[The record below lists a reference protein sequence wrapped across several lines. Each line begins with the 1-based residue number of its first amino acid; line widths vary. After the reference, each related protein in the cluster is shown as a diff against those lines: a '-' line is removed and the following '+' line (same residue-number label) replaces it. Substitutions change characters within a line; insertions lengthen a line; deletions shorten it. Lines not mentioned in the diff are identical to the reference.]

1 LKVGGDLI
9 DIILA
14 ILLLSVIILVH
25 EFGHFILAKANGVM
39 VVEFSLGFGPK
50 LLHFKKGETE
60 YSLKL
65 LPFGGAC
72 MMLGEDYDA
81 DITDDEKSIPAN
93 KQNIKKNANNYTS
106 ANTYTNANTNA
117 NINVNTNDKNITND
131 KALKKQFDM
140 SRAFSSKSVWARMSI
155 LAAGPIF
162 NFLLAF
168 ILSVIIIGCLGYDPC
183 TVDKINADS
192 PATVAG
198 LQEGDLI
205 TSINGRDITFTRELS
220 LYRTLYPEKTM
231 DITYVRAGEKHTT
244 TLTPQY
250 NKNSTYR
257 VGITISNCV
266 VNSVSADSPA
276 KKSGLKVN
284 DLVKSVDGQQIT
296 SSDQLSEILAVT
308 GSKEVTMLVERDGKE
323 VSLNVT
329 PELTE
334 SETYYTGFFCYGQR
348 VKTTPIHTLGYGVKE
363 VGYWIRT
370 VFDSLGMLV
379 GGKVSLNDVAGPV
392 GVVNV
397 IGNVVEQSKP
407 DGAFYIMLNLFN
419 MAVMISANL
428 GVMNLLPIPALDG
441 GRLVFCIIE
450 AVRGKPINKEKEGM
464 VHFVGMILLMVL
476 MVLILFNDVKNIFM

>member
-1 LKVGGDLI
+1 LKAGGDLI

-14 ILLLSVIILVH
+14 IILLSVIILVH

-81 DITDDEKSIPAN
+81 EITDEDKSIPTN
-93 KQNIKKNANNYTS
+93 RQSIKNNANTNE
-106 ANTYTNANTNA
+106 NTNANTSNK
-117 NINVNTNDKNITND
+117 IIDSD
-131 KALKKQFDM
+131 KALKKQYDM
-140 SRAFSSKSVWARMSI
+140 TRAFSSKSVWARMSI

-168 ILSVIIIGCLGYDPC
+168 ILAVIIIGSLGYDPC
-183 TVDKINADS
+183 TVNLINADS
-192 PATVAG
+192 PASIAG

-205 TSINGRDITFTRELS
+205 TSINGRDITFTRELT
-220 LYRTLYPEKTM
+220 LYRTLYPDKTM
-231 DITYVRAGEKHTT
+231 DVTYVRAGEKHTT
-244 TLTPQY
+244 TLTPLY
-250 NKNSTYR
+250 NKNSAYR

-266 VNSVSADSPA
+266 VNSISADSPA
-276 KKSGLKVN
+276 KKGGLKVN
-284 DLVKSVDGQQIT
+284 DLVKSVDGQPIT

-308 GSKEVTMLVERDGKE
+308 GSKEVTLLVERDGKD
-323 VSLNVT
+323 VTLNLT

-334 SETYYTGFFCYGQR
+334 TESYYTGLFCYGER
-348 VKTTPIHTLGYGVKE
+348 VKTTPIHTLEYGVKE

-392 GVVNV
+392 GIVNV

-407 DGAFYIMLNLFN
+407 DGAFYIMLNLFSF
-419 MAVMISANL
+419 AVMISANL

>member
-1 LKVGGDLI
+1 LI
-9 DIILA
+9 DIVLA

-39 VVEFSLGFGPK
+39 VIEFSLGFGPK

-60 YSLKL
+60 YSIKL

-81 DITDDEKSIPAN
+81 ELTDEDKSIPSN
-93 KQNIKKNANNYTS
+93 RQSIRSNANTS
-106 ANTYTNANTNA
+106 ANTS
-117 NINVNTNDKNITND
+117 DKIIKSD
-131 KALKKQFDM
+131 KALKKQIDM
-140 SRAFSSKSVWARMSI
+140 TRAFSSKSVWARMSI

-168 ILSVIIIGCLGYDPC
+168 ILAVIIIGFLGYDPC
-183 TVDKINADS
+183 TVDKVNADS
-192 PATVAG
+192 PAAVAG
-198 LQEGDLI
+198 LQEGDLV
-205 TSINGRDITFTRELS
+205 TSINGRDITFTRELG

-231 DITYVRAGEKHTT
+231 NITYVRAGETHTT
-244 TLTPQY
+244 TLIPQY
-250 NKNSTYR
+250 SKDSAYR
-257 VGITISNCV
+257 VGILITNCV
-266 VNSVSADSPA
+266 VNSVNADSPA
-276 KKSGLKVN
+276 KKGGLKIN
-284 DLVKSVDGQQIT
+284 DKIISVDGQQIE
-296 SSDQLSEILAVT
+296 SSDQLSEMLAVT
-308 GSKEVTMLVERDGKE
+308 GVKEVTLIVEREGKE
-323 VSLNVT
+323 VNIKVT

-334 SETYYTGFFCYGQR
+334 SETYYTGLFCYGER
-348 VKTTPIHTLGYGVKE
+348 VKTTPIHTLVYGVKE

-407 DGAFYIMLNLFN
+407 DGAFTVLLNLFN

-476 MVLILFNDVKNIFM
+476 MVFILFNDVKNIFM

>member
-14 ILLLSVIILVH
+14 IILLSVIILVH

-39 VVEFSLGFGPK
+39 VIEFSLGFGPK

-72 MMLGEDYDA
+72 MMLGEDFDA
-81 DITDDEKSIPAN
+81 ELTDENKSIAPN
-93 KQNIKKNANNYTS
+93 KQSIKNNANMT
-106 ANTYTNANTNA
+106 
-117 NINVNTNDKNITND
+117 DKIIESD
-131 KALKKQFDM
+131 KALKKQYDM
-140 SRAFSSKSVWARMSI
+140 TRAFSSKSVWARMSI

-168 ILSVIIIGCLGYDPC
+168 ILAVIIIGFLGYDPA
-183 TVDKINADS
+183 TVNMINADS
-192 PATVAG
+192 PASVAG

-205 TSINGRDITFTRELS
+205 TSINGRDITFTREIS
-220 LYRTLYPEKTM
+220 LYRTLYPEKAM
-231 DITYVRAGEKHTT
+231 NITYVRDGEKYTT

-250 NKNSTYR
+250 KKDSTYR
-257 VGITISNCV
+257 LGILITNCV
-266 VNSVSADSPA
+266 VNSVTADSPA
-276 KKSGLKVN
+276 KKGGLKVN
-284 DLVKSVDGQQIT
+284 DLIKSVDGQQIT
-296 SSDQLSEILAVT
+296 SSDQLSETLAVT
-308 GSKEVTMLVERDGKE
+308 GAKEVTLVVERDKKE
-323 VSLNVT
+323 VSLQVT
-329 PELTE
+329 PELTQSE
-334 SETYYTGFFCYGQR
+334 SYYTGLFCYGQR
-348 VKTTPIHTLGYGVKE
+348 VKTTPIRTLGYGVKE

-379 GGKVSLNDVAGPV
+379 GGKVSLDDVAGPV

-464 VHFVGMILLMVL
+464 VHFVGMILLMIL
-476 MVLILFNDVKNIFM
+476 MVVILFNDVKNIFM

>member
-1 LKVGGDLI
+1 LI

-14 ILLLSVIILVH
+14 IILLSVIILVH

-50 LLHFKKGETE
+50 LIHFKKGETE

-81 DITDDEKSIPAN
+81 DLTDEDKSIPSN
-93 KQNIKKNANNYTS
+93 KQSIRNNANMS
-106 ANTYTNANTNA
+106 EKA
-117 NINVNTNDKNITND
+117 IDSD
-131 KALKKQFDM
+131 KALKKQYDM
-140 SRAFSSKSVWARMSI
+140 TRAFSSKSVWARMSI

-168 ILSVIIIGCLGYDPC
+168 ILAVIIIGSIGYDPC
-183 TVDKINADS
+183 TVNSINADS

-205 TSINGRDITFTRELS
+205 TSVNGRDITFTREFA

-231 DITYVRAGEKHTT
+231 DITYVRTGEKYTT
-244 TLTPQY
+244 TLIPQY
-250 NKNSTYR
+250 KKDSAYR
-257 VGITISNCV
+257 VGILITDCV
-266 VNSVSADSPA
+266 VTTVNADSPA
-276 KKSGLKVN
+276 KKGGLKIN
-284 DLVKSVDGQQIT
+284 DLIKSVDGQQIT

-308 GSKEVTMLVERDGKE
+308 GAKEVTMVVGRDGAD
-323 VSLNVT
+323 VSLKVT
-329 PELTE
+329 PELTQTE
-334 SETYYTGFFCYGQR
+334 SYYTGLFCYGQR
-348 VKTTPIHTLGYGVKE
+348 VKTTPLHTLGYGVKE

-379 GGKVSLNDVAGPV
+379 GGKVSLDDVAGPV

-407 DGAFYIMLNLFN
+407 DGAFTVLLNLFN

-476 MVLILFNDVKNIFM
+476 MVFILFNDVKNIFM

>member
-1 LKVGGDLI
+1 MLN
-9 DIILA
+9 IILA
-14 ILLLSVIILVH
+14 IILLSVIILVH

-72 MMLGEDYDA
+72 MMLGEDFDA
-81 DITDDEKSIPAN
+81 DLTDEDKDNTRGE
-93 KQNIKKNANNYTS
+93 QNISNKKH
-106 ANTYTNANTNA
+106 TNEK
-117 NINVNTNDKNITND
+117 IIESE
-131 KALKKQFDM
+131 KQLSKQYDM
-140 SRAFSSKSVWARMSI
+140 TRAFSSKSVWARMSI

-168 ILSVIIIGCLGYDPC
+168 ILAVIIIGSLGYDPC
-183 TVDKINADS
+183 TVDKLYPDS
-192 PATVAG
+192 PATQAG

-220 LYRTLYPEKTM
+220 LYRALYPEKTM
-231 DITYVRAGEKHTT
+231 DITYEREGKKNTT
-244 TLTPQY
+244 TLKPQY
-250 NKNSTYR
+250 TKNSSYR
-257 VGITISNCV
+257 IGITISSCV
-266 VNSVSADSPA
+266 VNSVTNDTPA
-276 KKSGLKVN
+276 KKAGLKVN
-284 DLVKSVDGQQIT
+284 DLIKSVDGQQLT
-296 SSDQLSEILAVT
+296 SNDQLSEIFAVT
-308 GSKEVTMLVERDGKE
+308 GDKEVTLVVERDGKD
-323 VSLNVT
+323 VSLKIT
-329 PELTE
+329 PELSE
-334 SETYYTGFFCYGQR
+334 SESYYTGLLCYGQR
-348 VKTTPIHTLGYGVKE
+348 VKTTPIQTLGYGVKE

-379 GGKVSLNDVAGPV
+379 KGKVTMNDVAGPV

-407 DGAFYIMLNLFN
+407 EGMVAVMLNLFN

-476 MVLILFNDVKNIFM
+476 MVFILFNDVKNIFL

>member
-1 LKVGGDLI
+1 MI

-39 VVEFSLGFGPK
+39 VLEFSLGFGPK

-81 DITDDEKSIPAN
+81 EVTDEDKSFPAN
-93 KQNIKKNANNYTS
+93 GQNIKNNANI
-106 ANTYTNANTNA
+106 NTNTNTNTNANTKI
-117 NINVNTNDKNITND
+117 INSD
-131 KALKKQFDM
+131 KALKKQYDM
-140 SRAFSSKSVWARMSI
+140 TRAFSSKSVWARMSI

-168 ILSVIIIGCLGYDPC
+168 ILAVIIIGSLGYDPC
-183 TVDKINADS
+183 KVDMINADS
-192 PATVAG
+192 PASVAG

-205 TSINGRDITFTRELS
+205 TAINGRDITFTRELA

-231 DITYVRAGEKHTT
+231 NITYVRAGEKHTT

-250 NKNSTYR
+250 TKDSAYR
-257 VGITISNCV
+257 VGILISNCV
-266 VNSVSADSPA
+266 INSVTKNSPA
-276 KKSGLKVN
+276 DKGGLKVN
-284 DLVKSVDGQQIT
+284 DLIKSVDGQQIT
-296 SSDQLSEILAVT
+296 SSDQLSQNLAVT
-308 GSKEVTMLVERDGKE
+308 GAKEVTMVVEREGKE
-323 VSLNVT
+323 VSLKVT

-334 SETYYTGFFCYGQR
+334 TESYYTGLFCYGQR
-348 VKTTPIHTLGYGVKE
+348 VKTTPIHTLEYGVKE

-407 DGAFYIMLNLFN
+407 DGAFTVLLNLFN